1 VVSWVPQIVVPPLVA
16 LAFLRS
22 LPRRWVLLLA
32 PVTYLADIDY
42 LFPNEHRV
50 YTHTLLI
57 PALLL
62 GAVALL
68 WRRAAKAGEDAGFW
82 AFARRPGWPVALLL
96 AAYYLA
102 AHDVMDVFTGGVA
115 LLWPLWPTNYYV
127 DYSITIDLVHRTV
140 TPQVETGATPQPA
153 PLDESYPW
161 LSPEHSAI
169 LAFLFAV
176 GLVAFGAWLGRRWAR
191 PREPQGASTDRP
203 QGLST
208 DRPQGPSTDRPQGPS
223 TNDKTPPEVGGP

>member
-22 LPRRWVLLLA
+22 LPRRWVLALA
-32 PVTYLADIDY
+32 PVTYLADVDY

-57 PALLL
+57 PAALL
-62 GAVALL
+62 GTVALL
-68 WRRAAKAGEDAGFW
+68 WRRQAGRAAEPLGFW
-82 AFARRPGWPVALLL
+82 AFARQPGWPVALLL

-115 LLWPLWPTNYYV
+115 LFWPLWPTNYFV
-127 DYSITIDLVHRTV
+127 DFSITIDLVHHTV
-140 TPQVETGATPQPA
+140 TPQADTGALPQPN

-169 LAFLFAV
+169 LAFLLAV
-176 GLVAFGAWLGRRWAR
+176 GLVALGAWLGRAWAR
-191 PREPQGASTDRP
+191 RRSQEPSA
-203 QGLST
+203 
-208 DRPQGPSTDRPQGPS
+208 
-223 TNDKTPPEVGGP
+223 NDKTPPRVERP